1 MVLPASASNGAKCLQ
16 RNREV
21 SVQLMLLALAESNR
35 GTDLHTIVEAVAGAT
50 AEFMFSFLLPF
61 RADHQEQLVDHFQM
75 AFDKILEHAFTKGP
89 SGAVG
94 IELPSEQGGH
104 A

>member
-1 MVLPASASNGAKCLQ
+1 MTLPASASKGAKCLQ

-35 GTDLHTIVEAVAGAT
+35 GTDLHTIVEAVAGAA
-50 AEFMFSFLLPF
+50 AEFMYSFLLPF
-61 RADHQEQLVDHFQM
+61 SADDQEHLVDHFQM

-89 SGAVG
+89 IGAVG